1 MIMAVALVVRVSG
14 MLVDGAVQE
23 SLGLVRPGAIMLV
36 LFVVGVFIERG
47 RRNQIRQAACVNETP
62 QLVLNRGSMSLHLVS
77 INDASIAGRRG
88 ASTS

>member
-14 MLVDGAVQE
+14 KLVDGLVRE
-23 SLGLVRPGAIMLV
+23 NMGLVCAGSVMLV
-36 LFVVGVFIERG
+36 LFIVGVFIERG

-77 INDASIAGRRG
+77 INDAPVAGRHG
-88 ASTS
+88 ASIS